1 MSHVTV
7 KFTAANE
14 VENNRGNH
22 LPISVDV
29 GESLFERNGGNLTE
43 MSDSDSREYARF
55 INEVVTA
62 KMAIDEAYS
71 IIGTAP
77 GFDGVPLS
85 AVMGDSVDASV
96 AIEHVE

>member
-7 KFTAANE
+7 TFTADDEAANT
-14 VENNRGNH
+14 RSNH
-22 LPISVDV
+22 LPISVNV

-43 MSDSDSREYARF
+43 MSKSDSREYAQF
-55 INEVVTA
+55 INEEVTA
-62 KMAIDEAYS
+62 KMAIDEAHS

-85 AVMGDSVDASV
+85 AVMGDGVDASV
-96 AIEHVE
+96 TIDHIE